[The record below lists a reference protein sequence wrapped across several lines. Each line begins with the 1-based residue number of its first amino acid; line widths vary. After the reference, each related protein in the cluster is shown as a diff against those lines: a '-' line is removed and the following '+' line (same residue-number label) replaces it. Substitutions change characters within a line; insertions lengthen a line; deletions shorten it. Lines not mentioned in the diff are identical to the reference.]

1 MMTRRL
7 IEIEFATR
15 TASVEAANRAVSQL
29 ANHLE
34 LTEYRVEPLIR
45 VDQRLVNP
53 WDDEAAQPE
62 AFAYRIH
69 LGEMGKVNWVQLKN
83 DFLRPLAQQ
92 GVAVREVKFAA

>member
-34 LTEYRVEPLIR
+34 LTEYRVEPLVR

-53 WDDEAAQPE
+53 WEDETAQPE

-69 LGEMGKVNWVQLKN
+69 LGEMGKMNWVQLKN

-92 GVAVREVKFAA
+92 GVAFREVRLAA

>member
-15 TASVEAANRAVSQL
+15 IASVEAANRAVSQL

-34 LTEYRVEPLIR
+34 LTEYRVEPLVR

-53 WDDEAAQPE
+53 WEDESAQPQ

-69 LGEMGKVNWVQLKN
+69 LGEMGKVTWAELKN

-92 GVAVREVKFAA
+92 GVAFREVQLAA

>member
-1 MMTRRL
+1 MTRRL
-7 IEIEFATR
+7 IEIEFATL
-15 TASVEAANRAVSQL
+15 TATVEAANCAISKL

-34 LTEYRVEPLIR
+34 LTEYRVEPLVR

-53 WDDEAAQPE
+53 WENESAQPQ

-69 LGEMGKVNWVQLKN
+69 LGEMGNVTWTELKN

-92 GVAVREVKFAA
+92 GVAFREVRLAA